1 MTDLRILDP
10 AFNRCAMWIE
20 LVFEERHWT
29 ELVDG
34 QLYRSPV
41 LAAQWCLRL
50 KRRGLLGARVASPKF
65 FAEVRDGNA
74 GPRRGEQAFGSVR
87 RGGRFAQDDRFVRN
101 GHRGV
106 FDCTRVRPRARL
118 Q

>member
-74 GPRRGEQAFGSVR
+74 GPRRS
-87 RGGRFAQDDRFVRN
+87 GRFAQDDRFVRN